1 MEEILDFE
9 IPDELN
15 YTVDDEWVLAE
26 DDGVTVGVTDFAQ
39 QQLGDIVYV
48 ELPTVGDQIVEG
60 QAFGVIESVKAV
72 SDLNAPVAG
81 EVVAINEELLD
92 QPEIINEECYGTG
105 WIIKIKPSNQDEL
118 DSLLN
123 ADGLSQARQQAKCL
137 SQSPRSQPG
146 EASPRS

>member
-1 MEEILDFE
+1 VEEILDFE
-9 IPDELN
+9 VPDELH

-48 ELPTVGDQIVEG
+48 ELPSVGDQLESGV
-60 QAFGVIESVKAV
+60 AFGVIESVKAV

-81 EVVAINEELLD
+81 EVVAINEELID

-105 WIIKIKPSNQDEL
+105 WIIKLKPSNQDEL
-118 DSLLN
+118 DSLLD
-123 ADGLSQARQQAKCL
+123 ADGYRKLVSK
-137 SQSPRSQPG
+137 RS
-146 EASPRS
+146 A